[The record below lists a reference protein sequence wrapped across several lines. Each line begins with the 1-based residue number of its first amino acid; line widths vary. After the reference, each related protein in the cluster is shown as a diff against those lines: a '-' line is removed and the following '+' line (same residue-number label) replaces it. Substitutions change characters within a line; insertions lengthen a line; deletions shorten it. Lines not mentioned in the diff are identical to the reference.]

1 MHEELFFEKYP
12 IKVIASFWLCEL
24 APLKNHFLIFKG
36 GDFHFKT
43 RQSFVKGI
51 PKKILCAYGSYN
63 LKINFRPRLRP
74 PGQDGDYRIFA
85 MVIGS
90 LAFAFVL

>member
-36 GDFHFKT
+36 GF
-43 RQSFVKGI
+43 
-51 PKKILCAYGSYN
+51 PL
-63 LKINFRPRLRP
+63 
-74 PGQDGDYRIFA
+74 
-85 MVIGS
+85 
-90 LAFAFVL
+90 